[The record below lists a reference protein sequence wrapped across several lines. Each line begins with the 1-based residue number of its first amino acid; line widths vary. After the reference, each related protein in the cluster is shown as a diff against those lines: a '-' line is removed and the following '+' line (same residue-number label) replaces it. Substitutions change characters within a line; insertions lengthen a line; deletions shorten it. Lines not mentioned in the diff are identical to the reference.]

1 MLAEQKVV
9 CRHVEYGTVKGVFGN
24 HKSLLNIST
33 SQSRCAKNKTVVHW
47 LRLCEFSPSV
57 TAKTARAATPMRM
70 TNATDRALFAIMVGS
85 ILRRYPR
92 FWL

>member
-1 MLAEQKVV
+1 
-9 CRHVEYGTVKGVFGN
+9 
-24 HKSLLNIST
+24 
-33 SQSRCAKNKTVVHW
+33 
-47 LRLCEFSPSV
+47 V

-70 TNATDRALFAIMVGS
+70 TNATLFAIMVGS